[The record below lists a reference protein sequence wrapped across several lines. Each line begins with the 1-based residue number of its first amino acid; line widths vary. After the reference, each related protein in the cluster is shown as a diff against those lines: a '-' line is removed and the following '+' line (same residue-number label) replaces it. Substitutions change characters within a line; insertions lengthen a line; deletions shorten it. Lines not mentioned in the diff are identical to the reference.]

1 MQSGKGKLP
10 SSGKKGKEHAK
21 RTPKKHAPID
31 SDSDEGSI
39 QLSFDSD
46 SDARGT
52 KKSKHEPPRKKD
64 AIRVR
69 TPGSGKRREKYSLD
83 LSDSDEDQSLKKK
96 RRRKS
101 SQSSQSEKDAHSS
114 RKKDKKRKV
123 QLKISYLNV
132 SCIINASI
140 LFTTRKD
147 AFLETRQK
155 SPLRHQMVTAAA
167 KENVRIRWRT
177 DAARAPRAASPRR
190 SVAAAPRKTRKER
203 YN

>member
-1 MQSGKGKLP
+1 M
-10 SSGKKGKEHAK
+10 
-21 RTPKKHAPID
+21 
-31 SDSDEGSI
+31 
-39 QLSFDSD
+39 
-46 SDARGT
+46 
-52 KKSKHEPPRKKD
+52 
-64 AIRVR
+64 R

-96 RRRKS
+96 RRR
-101 SQSSQSEKDAHSS
+101 SEKDAHSS

-123 QLKISYLNV
+123 QLKISDLNV

-147 AFLETRQK
+147 VILETRQK
-155 SPLRHQMVTAAA
+155 SPLRQQMVTAAA

-177 DAARAPRAASPRR
+177 DAVRAPRAASPRR

>member
-1 MQSGKGKLP
+1 MP

-101 SQSSQSEKDAHSS
+101 SQSEKDAHSS

-147 AFLETRQK
+147 AFLETRRK
-155 SPLRHQMVTAAA
+155 SPLRHKMVTAAA

-177 DAARAPRAASPRR
+177 TDAVTHPRAASPRR